1 MNIDGRNGLT
11 CLTKIAS
18 GGPTMITPL
27 PHMFIIKDL
36 VADMINIY
44 NQYKSIEPWLEKPA
58 EEPWEGEPAEQGGS
72 EEARCAPA
80 VAHPAPATGE
90 IPSLTWA
97 LPLFFMPTER
107 APRIAEAKHE
117 DAGETSNYSVMV
129 KNLEQVVG
137 VGLGDIAAE
146 LPFARVLVSV
156 GLLDAAFEEL
166 VYGRAVA
173 VAVEFE
179 RSFLNLAGF
188 ACKYTCF
195 IPHFS
200 AHNFFSAIL

>member
-1 MNIDGRNGLT
+1 MNIDGCNGLT

-18 GGPTMITPL
+18 VGPTMITLL
-27 PHMFIIKDL
+27 PHMFLIKDL
-36 VADMINIY
+36 VVDMINFY
-44 NQYKSIEPWLEKPA
+44 NQYKSIEPRLENPA

-90 IPSLTWA
+90 IPNLSWA
-97 LPLFFMPTER
+97 LPLFFMPTE
-107 APRIAEAKHE
+107 
-117 DAGETSNYSVMV
+117 VMV

-146 LPFARVLVSV
+146 RPFARVLVSV

-173 VAVEFE
+173 VAVEFA

-188 ACKYTCF
+188 AYKYTCF

-200 AHNFFSAIL
+200 SHNFFSAIL

>member
-11 CLTKIAS
+11 CLTKITS

-36 VADMINIY
+36 VVDMINFY

-97 LPLFFMPTER
+97 LPLFFMPTV
-107 APRIAEAKHE
+107 
-117 DAGETSNYSVMV
+117 VMV
-129 KNLEQVVG
+129 KNLIQVVVVV
-137 VGLGDIAAE
+137 VGDWAT
-146 LPFARVLVSV
+146 S
-156 GLLDAAFEEL
+156 LLSGHLQGFWYL
-166 VYGRAVA
+166 WGSSTQHL
-173 VAVEFE
+173 
-179 RSFLNLAGF
+179 RSSFMAGQWLSLLNL
-188 ACKYTCF
+188 
-195 IPHFS
+195 S
-200 AHNFFSAIL
+200 DLS